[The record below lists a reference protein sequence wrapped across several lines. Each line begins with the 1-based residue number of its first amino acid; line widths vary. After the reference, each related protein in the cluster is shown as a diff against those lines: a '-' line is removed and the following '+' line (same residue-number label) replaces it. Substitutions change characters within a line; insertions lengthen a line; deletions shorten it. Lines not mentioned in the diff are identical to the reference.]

1 MSQENVEWVRAAH
14 RAWNEGGPAALA
26 ETFWHPEIVWHEPPE
41 TPGAG
46 VYRGRQE
53 VLRYFEQFMDVMGK
67 LRIEEEDVIAADDS
81 LAVAVVRLVGT
92 APSSGVPVELPVTH
106 VYRLDTDHRAVEVRA
121 YLDPQQALE
130 AVGLAE

>member
-26 ETFWHPEIVWHEPPE
+26 ENFWHPEVVWHEPPE

-46 VYRGRQE
+46 VYRGREE
-53 VLRYFEQFMDVMGK
+53 VLRYFEEFMDTMGK
-67 LRIEEEDVIAADDS
+67 LRIDDEDVIAADGS
-81 LAVAVVRLVGT
+81 LAVAVLHLVGA
-92 APSSGVPVELPVTH
+92 APSSEVPIELSVTH
-106 VYRLDTDHRAVEVRA
+106 VYRLDEDHRAVEVRA

-130 AVGLAE
+130 AVGLRE